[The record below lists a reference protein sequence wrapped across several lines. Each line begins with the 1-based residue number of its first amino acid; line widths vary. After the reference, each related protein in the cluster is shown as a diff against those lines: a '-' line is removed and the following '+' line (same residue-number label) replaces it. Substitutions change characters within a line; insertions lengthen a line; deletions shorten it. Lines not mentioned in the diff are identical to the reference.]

1 MAKSTKNIRGTQ
13 HRFLDEAGDSTFYG
27 KGKKLIVGENGVSL
41 SFMIGM
47 LKIKEPLDGI
57 RKQVEALQMQ
67 IANDVYFSDIPSIQ
81 KKKNTFGYY
90 FHATDDLPEVRKIF
104 YDFIKTLDCSFEVV
118 VGRKEQ
124 TLFETQH
131 NRKEN
136 EFYADLLSHLLKNRV
151 GKPEK
156 LILNIAERGN
166 TTKNTTMQL
175 ALLKAEAQFIKKYPQ
190 KRLHSNVV
198 FNVQNPL
205 TEPLVNIADYLC
217 WAVQRVFERGEVR
230 YYNYVKEK
238 ISLVMD
244 LYDTTND
251 NYYTLKNPLSA
262 KNRLSPPLP

>member
-1 MAKSTKNIRGTQ
+1 MKP
-13 HRFLDEAGDSTFYG
+13 L
-27 KGKKLIVGENGVSL
+27 KGKRPIFSLQLIHTAFVFL
-41 SFMIGM
+41 SWLWVEIY
-47 LKIKEPLDGI
+47 II
-57 RKQVEALQMQ
+57 RKQVEALQTQ

-118 VGRKEQ
+118 
-124 TLFETQH
+124 
-131 NRKEN
+131 
-136 EFYADLLSHLLKNRV
+136 V

-230 YYNYVKEK
+230 
-238 ISLVMD
+238 
-244 LYDTTND
+244 
-251 NYYTLKNPLSA
+251 
-262 KNRLSPPLP
+262 

>member
-1 MAKSTKNIRGTQ
+1 
-13 HRFLDEAGDSTFYG
+13 
-27 KGKKLIVGENGVSL
+27 
-41 SFMIGM
+41 
-47 LKIKEPLDGI
+47 
-57 RKQVEALQMQ
+57 MQ
-67 IANDVYFSDIPSIQ
+67 
-81 KKKNTFGYY
+81 
-90 FHATDDLPEVRKIF
+90 
-104 YDFIKTLDCSFEVV
+104 
-118 VGRKEQ
+118 Q
-124 TLFETQH
+124 TI
-131 NRKEN
+131 
-136 EFYADLLSHLLKNRV
+136 LLSHLLKNRV

-251 NYYTLKNPLSA
+251 NYYTVKNPLSA